1 MGFTFDISGSQIN
14 GARDYQE
21 DAYLITHL
29 SDDNGEGAS
38 LVIVAD
44 GMGGHAAGNVASN
57 MAVQTFNKYLTG
69 NFPGEKLYE
78 VLRNATLA
86 ANQSI
91 TETVTETPALRGMGC
106 TLVAALLKD
115 RHLYWVSVGDSHL
128 YLLRKK
134 QLVKKNANHSYGGFL
149 DRMAAAGKPV
159 EAEAGFSRNML
170 MSALTGDEIAD
181 IDCPETPLELEAGD
195 RIVISSDGLDS
206 INTAKIVSFAENAKN
221 AKEYATALLKGV
233 EDAAIP
239 RQDNTT
245 VVVIDVNSKEAK
257 AAPAAAPAKVAIE
270 PEKTQPSIN
279 IAAPKATPRSYAPPA
294 KESSK
299 LGVIASVVAAVLL
312 LGGGGY
318 FFLEGGKPV
327 SRPQQT

>member
-1 MGFTFDISGSQIN
+1 MTKVKYRFNPESLNYYKVESTIGQKLKRFLTCFSASVFAAIIYYVIFASFFDSP
-14 GARDYQE
+14 
-21 DAYLITHL
+21 LP
-29 SDDNGEGAS
+29 
-38 LVIVAD
+38 
-44 GMGGHAAGNVASN
+44 ASN

-221 AKEYATALLKGV
+221 AKEYAGALLKGV
-233 EDAAIP
+233 QDAAIP

-270 PEKTQPSIN
+270 PEKI
-279 IAAPKATPRSYAPPA
+279 
-294 KESSK
+294 
-299 LGVIASVVAAVLL
+299 
-312 LGGGGY
+312 
-318 FFLEGGKPV
+318 
-327 SRPQQT
+327 